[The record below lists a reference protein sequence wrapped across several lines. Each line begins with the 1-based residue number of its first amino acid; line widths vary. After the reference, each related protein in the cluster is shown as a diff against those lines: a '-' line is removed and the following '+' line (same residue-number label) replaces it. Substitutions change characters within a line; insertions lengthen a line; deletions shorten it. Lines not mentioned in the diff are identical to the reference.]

1 MSNGVTSC
9 PLSSLFD
16 PFKAFRGD
24 FFFVFLS
31 NKHLKVEGTS

>member
-16 PFKAFRGD
+16 PLKAFGED
-24 FFFVFLS
+24 CFFVFLS

>member
-16 PFKAFRGD
+16 PFKAFGGD
-24 FFFVFLS
+24 CFFVFL
-31 NKHLKVEGTS
+31 NYKHLKVEDTS